1 MAEKYAVT
9 LDANEVQAMER
20 ILMDADGAEALE
32 FLERSIRAK
41 LAEGR
46 RVREEHGRL
55 RDRNVKG

>member
-1 MAEKYAVT
+1 MEEKYAVT
-9 LDANEVQAMER
+9 LSQAEVQLMER
-20 ILMDADGAEALE
+20 ILIDEDGDEAMA
-32 FLERSIRAK
+32 FLDRYVRSK